1 MASTE
6 TPHVNE
12 DGRVYTLADGD
23 NYWPTLLAAQGPA
36 GLALGHAEFGF
47 IIETGGPVAWVTKNG
62 AVAAITE
69 GHQYNVG
76 EGDQRTASLGKIVD
90 GSLQHFFSSGVST
103 VFIRAGN
110 R

>member
-1 MASTE
+1 MAS

-23 NYWPTLLAAQGPA
+23 NSWPALLAVQGPA
-36 GLALGHAEFGF
+36 GLALGHRRFEF

-76 EGDQRTASLGKIVD
+76 EGDHDDASRGSVVD
-90 GSLQHFFSSGVST
+90 GSLQHFFSTGVST
-103 VFIRAGN
+103 VFIRASN